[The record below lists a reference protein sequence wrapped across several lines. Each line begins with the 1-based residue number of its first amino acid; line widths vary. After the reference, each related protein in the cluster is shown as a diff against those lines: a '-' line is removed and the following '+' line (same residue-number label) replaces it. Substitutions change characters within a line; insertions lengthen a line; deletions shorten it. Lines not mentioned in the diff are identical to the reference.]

1 MLTDSK
7 ASHHIAF
14 HFNFCVCVCVSLS
27 IYLFISV
34 MDVALYVDCVQDIL
48 KVKFT
53 NTRMKTPSFI

>member
-1 MLTDSK
+1 MLTDGK

-14 HFNFCVCVCVSLS
+14 HFTFCVCASLS
-27 IYLFISV
+27 IYLFVSV
-34 MDVALYVDCVQDIL
+34 MDVALHVDCVQDIL